1 MDILKRWMSAEAQRP
16 GGARRNAHRGPRPG
30 GRRTRRVVLYSP
42 GMVGFGHIRRNAS
55 IAQALRCTATPPTIV
70 MIAEARQAGA
80 LPMPEGVDCVTLP
93 SLRKEADGWC
103 RPRFLE
109 MSQEEVVAIR
119 AGLIRSAIKSFD
131 PDVFIVDHLPL
142 GAAGELSGT
151 LEEIRR
157 GGRTRCV
164 LGLRDILQDPETV
177 RETWRKQ
184 GTEEAVRDCYDAV
197 WIYGDPEVFDCVREY
212 GINGAFAARVQYTGY
227 LDARERLAFAGN
239 IATPL
244 LASLPPGPLALC
256 LVGGGHDGAALAE
269 AFVGAELPA
278 GTTGVLVTGPYM
290 SKPIL
295 KRLREEARDRPR
307 LRLVDFLAEP
317 APLILRADRVIS
329 MGGYNTMCEVLSFRK
344 RALIVP
350 RVAPKV
356 EQWIRAERF
365 RERGLVDVLHPD
377 RLSAE
382 ALSVWLDRD
391 LGPPPPFSTVVHL
404 DGLRRIPHL
413 VEPLYGSQ
421 ETETLGLGTV
431 Q

>member
-1 MDILKRWMSAEAQRP
+1 MDILKQWRSETGQRS
-16 GGARRNAHRGPRPG
+16 GAARRNGHRTPHPAR
-30 GRRTRRVVLYSP
+30 RRTRRVVLYSP

-55 IAQALRCTATPPTIV
+55 IAQALRCTAEPPTIV

-103 RPRFLE
+103 RPRFLDLSE
-109 MSQEEVVAIR
+109 QEVIAIR
-119 AGLIRSAIKSFD
+119 AGLIRSTIKSFQ

-151 LEEIRR
+151 LAEIRG

-177 RETWRKQ
+177 RETWREQ
-184 GTEEAVRDCYDAV
+184 GTEDAVRDCYDAV
-197 WIYGDPEVFDCVREY
+197 WIYGDPQVFDCVREY

-239 IATPL
+239 NAAPL
-244 LASLPPGPLALC
+244 LASLPPGPLVLC
-256 LVGGGHDGAALAE
+256 LVGGGYDGTALAE
-269 AFVGAELPA
+269 AFVNADLPA

-290 SKPIL
+290 SKTVL
-295 KRLREEARDRPR
+295 KRLRETAREKPQV
-307 LRLVDFLAEP
+307 RLVDFLAEP

-329 MGGYNTMCEVLSFRK
+329 MGGYNTMCEVLSFHK

-365 RERGLVDVLHPD
+365 RQRGLVDVLHPD
-377 RLSAE
+377 LLSAE
-382 ALSVWLDRD
+382 ALSEWLDRD
-391 LGPPPPFSTVVHL
+391 LAPPPPVSAVVHL
-404 DGLRRIPHL
+404 DGLRRIPRL
-413 VEPLYGSQ
+413 VEPLY
-421 ETETLGLGTV
+421 ENPKAEALGFGAV